1 VDSIFGI
8 GLGELLVILI
18 IAGLV
23 LGPQRIFQVARRL
36 GQLVGRWQKMTQ
48 EFVRQLNSE
57 LQLEEL
63 QAARKELQD
72 ARREIDAVLREV
84 ARTQN
89 AAADEGRQLWQEG
102 DAAVKGATPPPAQ
115 PKKALPRPVDVPGDA
130 E

>member
-8 GLGELLVILI
+8 GLGELLLILI

-23 LGPQRIFQVARRL
+23 LGPQRIFQVARQL
-36 GQLVGRWQKMTQ
+36 GLIVGRWQKMTQ
-48 EFVRQLNSE
+48 EFMRQLNSE

-63 QAARKELQD
+63 QAARKDLQD

-102 DAAVKGATPPPAQ
+102 DAAVKGATPPAAK
-115 PKKALPRPVDVPGDA
+115 PKKPLPRPVDVPGDA